1 MVSGADV
8 SIATYDDLVSAVSD
22 YLARDDLTPRVPDF
36 VTLTEAKFNRV
47 LKCRQM
53 EVRSTTTIDMSSDEP
68 QMVTLPTDFQT
79 MRAIKLTNVDC
90 QPRLEYM
97 SDAQMD
103 EYRSTLANVA
113 GIPRYFS
120 IYGTEM
126 ELAPSPDSA
135 YTIEMKY
142 RAYLPALNAT
152 NQTNWL
158 IAIAPDLYL
167 YGVLL
172 EAAPYMKDDPRIQV
186 WGAGMTQAL
195 DGLNG
200 LAQDAGY
207 GSGPLVM
214 RNTGYTP

>member
-1 MVSGADV
+1 M
-8 SIATYDDLVSAVSD
+8 SIATWTDLVAAVAD
-22 YLARDDLTPRVPDF
+22 YLARDDLTARVPDF
-36 VTLTEAKFNRV
+36 IALAEAKFNRS

-53 EVRSTTTIDMSSDEP
+53 EIRSTTTTDDTSDEP

-79 MRAIKLTNVDC
+79 MRAIKLTNVAC

-103 EYRSTLANVA
+103 EFRAKSGNVT
-113 GIPRYFS
+113 GQPRYFS

-126 ELAPSPDSA
+126 ELAPSPDGA

-142 RAYLPALNAT
+142 RAYLPALSEANPV
-152 NQTNWL
+152 NWL

-186 WGAGMTQAL
+186 WGAGMTQAM
-195 DGLNG
+195 DSLNS

-214 RNTGYTP
+214 RTSGFTP